1 MRREKRQE
9 REEEVEKS
17 ELPPASIRCGRR
29 ARQSKNEEERQ
40 QTKRYVLLVGKR
52 SERIVGGRVR

>member
-9 REEEVEKS
+9 HEEEVEKS

-40 QTKRYVLLVGKR
+40 QTKRYVLLGKR

>member
-40 QTKRYVLLVGKR
+40 QTKRYVLLGKR